1 LRKTNISI
9 MKGIIKK
16 YKKNSELAKKNIDRL
31 KNEFY
36 QNRYDDKDFA
46 ECYNKDDFWQWIKD
60 YNIRIT

>member
-1 LRKTNISI
+1 

-16 YKKNSELAKKNIDRL
+16 SMKNSVLAKKNIDRL
-31 KNEFY
+31 KNEFH

>member
-1 LRKTNISI
+1 

-16 YKKNSELAKKNIDRL
+16 SMKNSVLAKKNIDRL
-31 KNEFY
+31 KNEFH

-60 YNIRIT
+60 YNIRII

>member
-1 LRKTNISI
+1 

-16 YKKNSELAKKNIDRL
+16 SMKNSVLAKKNIDRL
-31 KNEFY
+31 KNEFH
-36 QNRYDDKDFA
+36 QNRYDDKNFA